1 MNVLFVCT
9 ANISRSFLAD
19 KLMKHAVKERD
30 LNHVFSRSAG
40 VYAEPGRSPD
50 PKMVNY
56 LAEKHIPAG
65 DHEAR
70 LIQEDD
76 VAWADYILVMEKAH
90 AVEIVKLW
98 PQAKRKIE
106 LLGRYVTADPSA
118 DDVVDPFGRTP
129 FHYRL
134 AQLQIALG
142 VNNFIEMT
150 V

>member
-9 ANISRSFLAD
+9 ANISRSFLAE
-19 KLMKHAVKERD
+19 KLMKHAVKERE

-40 VYAEPGRSPD
+40 IYAEPGRSPD
-50 PKMVNY
+50 PKMVKY

-65 DHEAR
+65 NHEAR
-70 LIQEDD
+70 LIQEKD
-76 VAWADYILVMEKAH
+76 VAWAHYILVMEKAH
-90 AVEIVKLW
+90 VVEIVKLW
-98 PQAKRKIE
+98 PQAKSKIE
-106 LLGRYVTADPSA
+106 LLGRYVTADPSE

-134 AQLQIALG
+134 AQSQIALG
-142 VNNFIEMT
+142 VNNFIEMM